1 MVYTSSYL
9 SPIGQVMVKGTERS
23 ILSITFSDELVQTNR
38 QLLPI
43 CIQDA
48 IEQLHEYFCHQRK
61 EFDLL
66 LNFEQGTEFQQK
78 VWQLLQGVSWG
89 QTVTYAQIASKIGQP
104 QATRAVGYANS
115 QNPFLIILPCHR
127 VIGST
132 GLITGYTGGLLRKQ
146 WLLQHEQESLLLETI

>member
-1 MVYTSSYL
+1 
-9 SPIGQVMVKGTERS
+9 MVKGTESS
-23 ILSITFSDELVQTNR
+23 ILSITFSDELVQINR
-38 QLLPI
+38 QLLPL

-78 VWQLLQGVSWG
+78 VWQLLRGVSWG
-89 QTVTYAQIASKIGQP
+89 QTVTYAQIASKVGQP

-132 GLITGYTGGLLRKQ
+132 GLITGYAGGLLRKQ
-146 WLLQHEQESLLLETI
+146 WLLQHEQESLQLGTI